1 MALDLDSDQDDYVV
15 MLNNNSV
22 DQFMIDSGTSVNII
36 DKSTFEVLQ
45 QKGFEFK
52 FSGYTSKCFHIVVK
66 LPSIF
71 IANSHHVFHAMICVS
86 TVIFISWRERKH

>member
-1 MALDLDSDQDDYVV
+1 MDLDSDQGDYVV

-52 FSGYTSKCFHIVVK
+52 FSG
-66 LPSIF
+66 
-71 IANSHHVFHAMICVS
+71 
-86 TVIFISWRERKH
+86 